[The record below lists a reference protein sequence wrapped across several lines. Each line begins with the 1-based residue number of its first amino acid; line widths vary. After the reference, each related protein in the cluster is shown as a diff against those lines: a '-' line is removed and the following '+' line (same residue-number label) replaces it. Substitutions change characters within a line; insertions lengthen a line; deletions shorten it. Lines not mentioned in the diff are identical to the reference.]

1 MQALVIVIF
10 VREVSH
16 ITPLTN
22 SILLI
27 SGMMNLTLT
36 SIAGMVIDQKPTS
49 VSPDPPSLALCSG
62 WNLLGLFIQLNNN
75 WDVIKKRKKS
85 RHHLCLRH
93 WECPVPVSHAE
104 ITCTATKYVHSLC
117 LLSKTNYLQFG
128 KLGAAGWCH
137 LRSHGHGDTLKTG
150 KCCWLCP
157 GNLIFFFFFFWVIM
171 CVTANCLG

>member
-36 SIAGMVIDQKPTS
+36 SIAGMVIDQKLTS
-49 VSPDPPSLALCSG
+49 VSPDPPSVAHFSG

-75 WDVIKKRKKS
+75 WDVIKK
-85 RHHLCLRH
+85 
-93 WECPVPVSHAE
+93 
-104 ITCTATKYVHSLC
+104 
-117 LLSKTNYLQFG
+117 
-128 KLGAAGWCH
+128 
-137 LRSHGHGDTLKTG
+137 
-150 KCCWLCP
+150 
-157 GNLIFFFFFFWVIM
+157 
-171 CVTANCLG
+171 

>member
-49 VSPDPPSLALCSG
+49 VSPDPPSVAHFSG

-75 WDVIKKRKKS
+75 WDVIKKNK
-85 RHHLCLRH
+85 
-93 WECPVPVSHAE
+93 
-104 ITCTATKYVHSLC
+104 
-117 LLSKTNYLQFG
+117 
-128 KLGAAGWCH
+128 
-137 LRSHGHGDTLKTG
+137 
-150 KCCWLCP
+150 
-157 GNLIFFFFFFWVIM
+157 
-171 CVTANCLG
+171 